1 MKQRFRVGGM
11 SCAAC
16 SAHVEKSVSAV
27 PGVREVQVNLL
38 AGSMTV
44 EYDEGACSDAQI
56 IRAVEEGG
64 YTAAVD
70 SEGGYSAPSYGGG
83 YSAPVSSGYS
93 APAEGDQFAE
103 LSDDDGEL
111 PF

>member
-16 SAHVEKSVSAV
+16 SAHVEKSVAEVS
-27 PGVREVQVNLL
+27 GVREVQVNLL
-38 AGSMTV
+38 AGSMVV
-44 EYDEGACSDAQI
+44 EYDETACSDTQI

-70 SEGGYSAPSYGGG
+70 SGTRAG
-83 YSAPVSSGYS
+83 
-93 APAEGDQFAE
+93 APAKAAA
-103 LSDDDGEL
+103 
-111 PF
+111 P